1 MNLKVK
7 RRPADA
13 IVTSMRKRIL
23 VVDGDTTAQSV
34 LLNLLGSLDYDAI
47 PAFDGPDAIARL
59 RRESFDLCMTDVR
72 LPGPDIPH
80 VDGYAVLKEAEQHHP
95 AIPVVMLRA
104 EATVSD
110 AVSAVRAGA
119 VNFLRKPFHPSTV
132 EDMLRLVLEDASRA
146 RSRQRTLIPCAAI
159 VGEHPVMQALLDQV
173 ARVADTDAG
182 VLLRGE
188 TGTGKEVIARLIHA
202 SGRQSGGPFV
212 AVNMAAIP
220 ENLAESEL
228 FGHVRG
234 AFTGAD
240 GNRVGLIAAAHQ
252 GTIFFDEI
260 GDMPRALQ
268 AKLLRV
274 LQDREI
280 TPVGGGLPIPLDI
293 RVIAATHRDLEEM
306 VADGS
311 FREDLFYR
319 LDVVPLEVP
328 PLRLRRSDIPALAE
342 HFRRLMNA
350 REGRSVPAFSSDVIG
365 RLCAH
370 DWPGNVR
377 ELENL
382 VERLVIVACNR
393 SVTVRDLPAHLRFE
407 LVDLEAG
414 PLDLPMAG
422 VDLRTLLS
430 QLEDRLIGQAL
441 ARTGGNKNRAAELL
455 GMNRTTLVEKL
466 RRRNVA

>member
-1 MNLKVK
+1 
-7 RRPADA
+7 
-13 IVTSMRKRIL
+13 MRKRIL

-34 LLNLLGSLDYDAI
+34 LLNLLGNLEYDAV
-47 PAFDGPDAIARL
+47 PAFDGADAIARL

-80 VDGYAVLKEAEQHHP
+80 VDGYAVLKEAERHHP

-132 EDMLRLVLEDASRA
+132 EDILRRVLEGAPGAPAQPRA
-146 RSRQRTLIPCAAI
+146 PGVAAGAAI
-159 VGEHPVMQALLDQV
+159 VGEHPVMRALLDQV
-173 ARVADTDAG
+173 ARIADTDAG

-220 ENLAESEL
+220 ENLVESEL

-240 GNRVGLIAAAHQ
+240 GNRVGRIAAAHQ

-260 GDMPRALQ
+260 GDMPRGLQ

-274 LQDREI
+274 IQDREV
-280 TPVGGGLPIPLDI
+280 TPVGGIPLPVDLRI
-293 RVIAATHRDLEEM
+293 IAATHCNLEAM
-306 VADGS
+306 VAEGS

-319 LDVVPLEVP
+319 LDVVPIEVP

-342 HFRRLMNA
+342 HFRREINL
-350 REGRSVPAFSSDVIG
+350 REGRSVPAFSSDVME

-382 VERLVIVACNR
+382 VERLVIVAGNR
-393 SVTVRDLPAHLRFE
+393 NVTTRDLPAPLRFE
-407 LVDLEAG
+407 PVDIEAA
-414 PLDLPMAG
+414 PLDLPAAG

-430 QLEDRLIGQAL
+430 QLEDRLISQAL